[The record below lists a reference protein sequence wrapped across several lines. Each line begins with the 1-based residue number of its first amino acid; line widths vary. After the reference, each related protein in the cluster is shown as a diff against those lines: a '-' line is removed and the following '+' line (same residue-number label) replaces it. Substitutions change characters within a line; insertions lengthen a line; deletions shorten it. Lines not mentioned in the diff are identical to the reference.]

1 MKEIQED
8 SNKSSKRTTAGRK
21 KKAQRKASSKAIKK
35 KSPEKKTAPVMAEK
49 RTNKH
54 RSYIKVK
61 LDEETGACDLG
72 SSDGEDLFYM
82 GTYDAHLTTNIV
94 NQVLRI
100 CSSGKKDSELITLT
114 TNASMAAILEIDPQ
128 DATELM
134 LATQMVTVHNLTM
147 EMSRRALLT
156 EDQTHETINFNVNWM
171 TKLMR
176 TYMAQMEA
184 LNKYRNKGKQQIT
197 VQHVNVN
204 DGGQAVI
211 GDVNQ
216 GGGNG

>member
-1 MKEIQED
+1 MLEN
-8 SNKSSKRTTAGRK
+8 SNLGGKRDGAGRK
-21 KKAQRKASSKAIKK
+21 KKAQRKSSSREIKK
-35 KSPEKKTAPVMAEK
+35 NSPVEKAAPVMAEK

-54 RSYIKVK
+54 RSYIKVI
-61 LDEETGACDLG
+61 LDKETGDCDLG
-72 SSDGEDLFYM
+72 SSDGEDVFYM
-82 GTYDAHLTTNIV
+82 GTHDADLTNSIIKQVINICFTG
-94 NQVLRI
+94 NR
-100 CSSGKKDSELITLT
+100 SDETKTLQA
-114 TNASMAAILEIDPQ
+114 NASMAAILEIDPQ

-134 LATQMVTVHNLTM
+134 LATQMVAAHNIAM
-147 EMSRRALLT
+147 EMSRRALLVDGQT
-156 EDQTHETINFNVNWM
+156 EDGVNANVNRM

-176 TYMAQMEA
+176 TYTAQMEA

-216 GGGNG
+216 GVGNG

>member
-1 MKEIQED
+1 MKVGKQEG
-8 SNKSSKRTTAGRK
+8 AGRK
-21 KKAQRKASSKAIKK
+21 KKESGNSSSKAIKK
-35 KSPEKKTAPVMAEK
+35 KSLLPASVKGEE

-54 RSYIKVK
+54 RSYIKVMH
-61 LDEETGACDLG
+61 DGETGVCNVG
-72 SSDGEDLFYM
+72 SSDGEDVFYM
-82 GTYDAHLTTNIV
+82 GTHDADLTNSIIG
-94 NQVLRI
+94 QMIGI
-100 CSSGKKDSELITLT
+100 CSSGKKDSELFNQT

-134 LATQMVTVHNLTM
+134 LATQMVAAHNIAM
-147 EMSRRALLT
+147 EMSRRALLV
-156 EDQTHETINFNVNWM
+156 DGQTDEVVNFNVNRM

-176 TYMAQMEA
+176 TYTAQMEA

-197 VQHVNVN
+197 VKHQHVNVN

-216 GGGNG
+216 GVGNG

>member
-1 MKEIQED
+1 M
-8 SNKSSKRTTAGRK
+8 
-21 KKAQRKASSKAIKK
+21 K
-35 KSPEKKTAPVMAEK
+35 KSPKKLVADVIAEK
-49 RTNKH
+49 RPNKH
-54 RSYIKVK
+54 RSYIKVNY
-61 LDEETGACDLG
+61 DEETGVYQVS
-72 SSDGEDLFYM
+72 SSDGEDMFYM
-82 GTYDAHLTTNIV
+82 GTHNLDLTTNII
-94 NQVLRI
+94 NQVIRI
-100 CSSGKKDSELITLT
+100 CSSGIEDPEVITNKA
-114 TNASMAAILEIDPQ
+114 NASMAAILEIDPQ
-128 DATELM
+128 DSTELM
-134 LATQMVTVHNLTM
+134 LATQMATVHNLTM
-147 EMSRRALLT
+147 EMSRRALLVDDQT
-156 EDQTHETINFNVNWM
+156 EDSVSFNINRT

>member
-1 MKEIQED
+1 M
-8 SNKSSKRTTAGRK
+8 
-21 KKAQRKASSKAIKK
+21 K
-35 KSPEKKTAPVMAEK
+35 KSPKKLLAPIIVEK
-49 RTNKH
+49 RPNKH
-54 RSYIKVK
+54 RSYIKVEH
-61 LDEETGACDLG
+61 DEETGVYQVS
-72 SSDGEDLFYM
+72 SSDGEDMFYM
-82 GTYDAHLTTNIV
+82 GTYDAYLTTNII
-94 NQVLRI
+94 NQVIRI
-100 CSSGKKDSELITLT
+100 CSSGTEDPEAITNKA
-114 TNASMAAILEIDPQ
+114 NASMAAILEIDPQ
-128 DATELM
+128 DSTELM

-147 EMSRRALLT
+147 EMSRRALLVNDQT
-156 EDQTHETINFNVNWM
+156 EDSVNFNINRT

>member
-1 MKEIQED
+1 M
-8 SNKSSKRTTAGRK
+8 
-21 KKAQRKASSKAIKK
+21 K
-35 KSPEKKTAPVMAEK
+35 KSPKKLLAPIIVEE
-49 RTNKH
+49 RPNKH
-54 RSYIKVK
+54 RSYIKITHDDKKGVYQI
-61 LDEETGACDLG
+61 E
-72 SSDGEDLFYM
+72 SSDGEDMFYM
-82 GTYDAHLTTNIV
+82 GTYSFDLTMNVTS
-94 NQVLRI
+94 QVLGV
-100 CSSGKKDSELITLT
+100 CSSGNKNSELVTENA
-114 TNASMAAILEIDPQ
+114 NASMAAILEIDPQ
-128 DATELM
+128 DSTELM

-147 EMSRRALLT
+147 EMSRRALLSEQT
-156 EDQTHETINFNVNWM
+156 EDGVNFNINRT

-204 DGGQAVI
+204 DGGKAVI

>member
-1 MKEIQED
+1 M
-8 SNKSSKRTTAGRK
+8 
-21 KKAQRKASSKAIKK
+21 K
-35 KSPEKKTAPVMAEK
+35 KSPKKLLAPVIAEE
-49 RTNKH
+49 RPNKH
-54 RSYIKVK
+54 RFYIKVK
-61 LDEETGACDLG
+61 HDEETDVYQIGL
-72 SSDGEDLFYM
+72 SDREDMFYM
-82 GTYDAHLTTNIV
+82 GSHNLDLANYV
-94 NQVLRI
+94 VEQMLRI
-100 CSSGKKDSELITLT
+100 CGSGENNSELVTKK

-128 DATELM
+128 DSTELM
-134 LATQMVTVHNLTM
+134 LAAQMVTVHNLTM
-147 EMSRRALLT
+147 EMSRRALLA
-156 EDQTHETINFNVNWM
+156 EQTTDGVNSNINRT

>member
-1 MKEIQED
+1 MR
-8 SNKSSKRTTAGRK
+8 KRVLTRL
-21 KKAQRKASSKAIKK
+21 
-35 KSPEKKTAPVMAEK
+35 V
-49 RTNKH
+49 H
-54 RSYIKVK
+54 H
-61 LDEETGACDLG
+61 
-72 SSDGEDLFYM
+72 DGEDMFYM
-82 GTYDAHLTTNIV
+82 GTHNLDLTNNVIEQVIV
-94 NQVLRI
+94 I
-100 CSSGKKDSELITLT
+100 CHSGENDPELVAKKA
-114 TNASMAAILEIDPQ
+114 NASMDAILEIDPQ
-128 DATELM
+128 DSTELM

-147 EMSRRALLT
+147 EMSRRALLSEQT
-156 EDQTHETINFNVNWM
+156 EDGVNFNINRL

-216 GGGNG
+216 GVGNE

>member
-1 MKEIQED
+1 MKENQED
-8 SNKSSKRTTAGRK
+8 SNQSSKRTNAGRK
-21 KKAQRKASSKAIKK
+21 KKAQGKSSSREIKK
-35 KSPEKKTAPVMAEK
+35 NSPVDKPVGVIAEK

-54 RSYIKVK
+54 RSYIRITK
-61 LDEETGACDLG
+61 DEKTGVCSVG
-72 SSDGEDLFYM
+72 SSVGEDVFYM
-82 GTYDAHLTTNIV
+82 GTHDAHLTTNIV

-100 CSSGKKDSELITLT
+100 CSSGKKDSELITQT

-128 DATELM
+128 DSAELM

-147 EMSRRALLT
+147 EMSRRALLLEQT
-156 EDQTHETINFNVNWM
+156 EDGVNSNINRV

-211 GDVNQ
+211 GDINQ

>member
-1 MKEIQED
+1 MRLYVFYIGTHDEYL
-8 SNKSSKRTTAGRK
+8 TA
-21 KKAQRKASSKAIKK
+21 
-35 KSPEKKTAPVMAEK
+35 
-49 RTNKH
+49 
-54 RSYIKVK
+54 
-61 LDEETGACDLG
+61 
-72 SSDGEDLFYM
+72 
-82 GTYDAHLTTNIV
+82 NII

-100 CSSGKKDSELITLT
+100 CSNGTKDSELINSK
-114 TNASMAAILEIDPQ
+114 TNASMTAMLEIDPQ
-128 DATELM
+128 DSTELM
-134 LATQMVTVHNLTM
+134 LATQMVTVHNITM
-147 EMSRRALLT
+147 EMSYRALLT
-156 EDQTHETINFNVNWM
+156 EGQTHEAVNFNVNRM

-211 GDVNQ
+211 GDINQ